1 MFSNTIEIDMK
12 VVHDLRRQKMSYKN
26 IGKKIGVD
34 DSTLHVRYKKWLEQK
49 STRDMEGFQSGLSCD
64 DWAVKYCGPEYS
76 WRLKYL
82 TGLRKKLKESL
93 KCLGF
98 LPRGSG
104 KSNVCISSN
113 CQFILETYQPVLI
126 LTSGVDATNVI
137 YNEMRRIFQS
147 EVVKEDYGGE
157 IFVNFNNNLKTV
169 QLRPDLRKSKY
180 PVLRVASR
188 HATIIGSHPKRL
200 WIEDIIQEPFKSDE
214 SNKSLMNWFSS
225 VVEYCCTFE
234 PGKETQ
240 LLGTGTRKGVKD
252 FYSYLI
258 DKLYYPVYRLP
269 AIELKSGRYPENKD
283 IIRKRGHPPKVP
295 MNLGKYKTLGCPNLP
310 LETLLLKRATNIYDF
325 STNMQNEP
333 ISISGLFFN
342 KDDLKEVKFSP
353 TREHKFIIAV
363 DPAVGESARSDNT
376 AICVIANNPHLPGF
390 YTIVE
395 MFASQIT
402 NIRKP
407 LLAAYLKWNNIGRVI
422 KIVCEA
428 DYWQKALIVDK
439 LQETFPFHISP
450 SYSQQ
455 SKVARIQGL
464 KTPISK
470 QTLTV
475 WEDAEGKDD
484 FIDEYLDFIPAKSTA
499 TRHDDQLDAVQM
511 GFEAWLHQEGEELGV
526 SFRTSS
532 MFETAALID
541 ERAHMKLLIN

>member
-1 MFSNTIEIDMK
+1 MSMTKIEIDMK
-12 VVHDLRRQKMSYKN
+12 VVHDLRRQKMSYVN
-26 IGKKIGVD
+26 IGKKLGLD
-34 DSTLHVRYKKWLEQK
+34 DSTLHVRYKKWLDQK

-76 WRLKYL
+76 WRLDYL
-82 TGLRKKLKESL
+82 TEARKQLKKSL
-93 KCLGF
+93 KLMTF

-104 KSNVCISSN
+104 KSNICISSN
-113 CQFILETYQPVLI
+113 SQFILETYQPVLI

-147 EVVKEDYGGE
+147 DVVKEDYGGE
-157 IFVNFNNNLKTV
+157 IFVGFNNNLKTV
-169 QLRPDLRKSKY
+169 HLRPDLRKSKY

-214 SNKSLMNWFSS
+214 SNKGLMNWFSS

-234 PGKETQ
+234 PGNETQ

-258 DKLYYPVYRLP
+258 NDLYYPTYQLP
-269 AIELKSGRYPENKD
+269 AVKLLSGRYPENKD
-283 IIRKRGHPPKVP
+283 ITRVRGKKPVVP
-295 MNLGKYKTLGCPNLP
+295 MDLGEYKAIGCPNLP
-310 LETLLLKRATNIYDF
+310 LEVLLLKRATNIYDF

-333 ISISGLFFN
+333 ISVSGLFFN
-342 KDDLKEVKFSP
+342 ADDLKQVKFSP
-353 TREHKFIIAV
+353 TREHEYIISV

-376 AICVIANNPHLPGF
+376 AICVMANNPQLPGF
-390 YTIVE
+390 YTIVD
-395 MFASQIT
+395 MFAARIT

-407 LLAAYLKWNNIGRVI
+407 LLAKYLKWSGMGTVV

-439 LQETFPFHISP
+439 LQEQFPFHISP

-455 SKVARIQGL
+455 SKIARIQGL
-464 KTPISK
+464 KTPMAN
-470 QTLTV
+470 QTLAI
-475 WEDAEGKDD
+475 WDEAEGKDE
-484 FIDEYLDFIPAKSTA
+484 FIDEYLDFMPMKSTA
-499 TRHDDQLDAVQM
+499 SRHDDQLDAVQM
-511 GFEAWLHQEGEELGV
+511 GFEAWLHHEGEQIAV

-532 MFETAALID
+532 MFDTAALID
-541 ERAHMKLLIN
+541 ERAHMKLVT